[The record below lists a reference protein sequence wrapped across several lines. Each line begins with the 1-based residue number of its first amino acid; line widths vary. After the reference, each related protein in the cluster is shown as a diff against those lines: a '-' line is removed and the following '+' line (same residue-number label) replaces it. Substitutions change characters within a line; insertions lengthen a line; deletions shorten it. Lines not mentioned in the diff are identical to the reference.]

1 MPPLHAFTFETG
13 DFLIRLNNNGILKF
27 LLISGKSFFYLA
39 RYGITDWKHFFYQ
52 LLKIERKR
60 III

>member
-1 MPPLHAFTFETG
+1 MLFTFEIG
-13 DFLIRLNNNGILKF
+13 DLPDSAKYNGILKF

-60 III
+60 IIL